1 MLFLPF
7 SRVFYVLFTRF
18 SLLADKG
25 TIPAGFGVEN
35 QATEQEGGDVGAASG
50 AAAAAG
56 TTGATAATSTQQ
68 PTTPWYKTRKWIIIQ
83 VIGAILGIVILFVFL
98 FPVVAALAQLIVNR
112 TSVNINTAAII
123 QPTNES
129 CVCLFVHAVHWFDAP
144 SRFQLNLQGFV
155 SLLIT
160 LSLALNA
167 HPCDL
172 SRSPTLVFSTL
183 KFSLL
188 NPSKYVRSLYFPPL
202 RSNHIGGMA
211 EWHKQ
216 QHNRGSYWTHVI
228 SAAHSQV

>member
-1 MLFLPF
+1 M
-7 SRVFYVLFTRF
+7 
-18 SLLADKG
+18 LADKG
-25 TIPAGFGVEN
+25 TVPAGFGVEN

-50 AAAAAG
+50 V
-56 TTGATAATSTQQ
+56 ATAAGATPATTTQL
-68 PTTPWYKTRKWIIIQ
+68 PKTPWYKTRKWIIIQ

-123 QPTNES
+123 KPTNES
-129 CVCLFVHAVHWFDAP
+129 CVCLFVHVVHKSDAP

-167 HPCDL
+167 HPYDL

-188 NPSKYVRSLYFPPL
+188 NPSKYVRSLYFLPL
-202 RSNHIGGMA
+202 LSNHIGGMA

-216 QHNRGSYWTHVI
+216 QHNRDSYWTHVI